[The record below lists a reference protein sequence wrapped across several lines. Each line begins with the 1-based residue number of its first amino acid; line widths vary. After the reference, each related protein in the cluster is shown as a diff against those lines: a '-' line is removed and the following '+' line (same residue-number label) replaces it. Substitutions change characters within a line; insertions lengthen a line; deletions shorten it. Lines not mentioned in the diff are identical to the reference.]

1 MDFITPMQ
9 AYQQEVYLTDR
20 QACLDNIRARFT
32 ENSDGSYDVI
42 LEINSNKFL
51 IAIQNVADHIVSL
64 EIIAIKGFVEIT
76 NKIIMM
82 IKRLIEHL
90 RYRLD

>member
-1 MDFITPMQ
+1 MSLITPIDVCQ
-9 AYQQEVYLTDR
+9 KKI
-20 QACLDNIRARFT
+20 CLDNVRALFT

-51 IAIQNVADHIVSL
+51 IAIQNVANHIESL
-64 EIIAIKGFVEIT
+64 EIIATKGFVEIS
-76 NKIIMM
+76 NKIILM
-82 IKRLIEHL
+82 IKKLIEYL

>member
-1 MDFITPMQ
+1 MMDICQ
-9 AYQQEVYLTDR
+9 KNV
-20 QACLDNIRARFT
+20 CLDNVRAVFT

-51 IAIQNVADHIVSL
+51 IAMQNVANKIEGL
-64 EIIAIKGFVEIT
+64 EIIATRWFIELS
-76 NKIIMM
+76 NRIILM
-82 IKRLIEHL
+82 IKRLVEHL

>member
-1 MDFITPMQ
+1 MNQMSLITPIDVCQ
-9 AYQQEVYLTDR
+9 KR
-20 QACLDNIRARFT
+20 ACLDNVRAVFT
-32 ENSDGSYDVI
+32 ENTDGSYDVV

-51 IAIQNVADHIVSL
+51 IAMHNIANQIDSL
-64 EIIAIKGFVEIT
+64 ELISTKGFMEIS
-76 NKIIMM
+76 NKIILM

>member
-1 MDFITPMQ
+1 MNQMSLITQ
-9 AYQQEVYLTDR
+9 LDVCQR
-20 QACLDNIRARFT
+20 KICLDNVRALFT
-32 ENSDGSYDVI
+32 ENVDGSYDVI

-51 IAIQNVADHIVSL
+51 IAINNVANQIESL
-64 EIIAIKGFVEIT
+64 EIIATKGFVEIS
-76 NKIIMM
+76 NKIILM

>member
-1 MDFITPMQ
+1 MNQMSLITPIDVCQ
-9 AYQQEVYLTDR
+9 KRV
-20 QACLDNIRARFT
+20 CLDNVRAVFT
-32 ENSDGSYDVI
+32 ENNDGSYDVV

-51 IAIQNVADHIVSL
+51 IAIHNIANQIESL
-64 EIIAIKGFVEIT
+64 EIITTKGFVEIS
-76 NKIIMM
+76 NKIILM

>member
-1 MDFITPMQ
+1 MNQMSLITQ
-9 AYQQEVYLTDR
+9 IDVCQR
-20 QACLDNIRARFT
+20 KICLDNVRALFT
-32 ENSDGSYDVI
+32 ENSDGSYDVT

-51 IAIQNVADHIVSL
+51 IAINNVANQIESL
-64 EIIAIKGFVEIT
+64 EIIATKGFVEIS
-76 NKIIMM
+76 NKIILM

>member
-1 MDFITPMQ
+1 MNQIALIPQIGTTQ
-9 AYQQEVYLTDR
+9 KTV
-20 QACLDNIRARFT
+20 CLDNVHATFT
-32 ENSDGSYDVI
+32 ENVDGSYDII

-51 IAIQNVADHIVSL
+51 ITVEKIENQIERL
-64 EIIAIKGFVEIT
+64 EIIATKGFVEIS
-76 NKIIMM
+76 NKIILM

>member
-1 MDFITPMQ
+1 MNLIAPVDT
-9 AYQQEVYLTDR
+9 YQKR
-20 QACLDNIRARFT
+20 ICLENVSATFT
-32 ENSDGSYDVI
+32 ENENGSYDVI

-51 IAIQNVADHIVSL
+51 LAVQNVANHIESL
-64 EIIAIKGFVEIT
+64 EIIATKGFVEIS
-76 NKIIMM
+76 NKIILM

>member
-1 MDFITPMQ
+1 MDLIKKIETHQ
-9 AYQQEVYLTDR
+9 IEKHVYLDNV
-20 QACLDNIRARFT
+20 QASFT
-32 ENSDGSYDVI
+32 KNADGSYDVI

-51 IAIQNVADHIVSL
+51 IALQHVADQIESL
-64 EIIAIKGFVEIT
+64 EIITTKWFVEIS
-76 NKIIMM
+76 NKIVLM